1 MYCDEAL
8 DAVEA
13 VAAGELPLDGRLAE
27 HYGSCPNCAAA
38 LTSARTLEQLLQQ
51 RTVPRVPT
59 QFTARTMTRVR
70 GARWRNEQFLD
81 IGFNIAMAV
90 IVVAVVAGAWMA
102 LNRSGLITV
111 SNEALDLFSRGL
123 ILVAERIGPSL
134 PLYLGATAILATVL
148 GIWWWAERDATL

>member
-13 VAAGELPLDGRLAE
+13 VAAGELALDSRLAE
-27 HYGSCPNCAAA
+27 HYASCPNCAAA
-38 LTSARTLEQLLQQ
+38 LASARALERLLQQ
-51 RTVPRVPT
+51 RAVPSVPA

-90 IVVAVVAGAWMA
+90 IVLAVLAGAWMT
-102 LNRSGLITV
+102 LNRTGMTAV
-111 SNEALDLFSRGL
+111 SNEAIDLVSRGL
-123 ILVAERIGPSL
+123 ILVAQRVGPSL
-134 PLYLGATAILATVL
+134 PLYLGATAILATAL